1 MPRYTLCNVDTW
13 MEQHVKFA
21 LFPNIWY
28 LYVATLIVTFA
39 YCTEKGSSLVEFEGP
54 SDESWVWLQSR
65 VRGFEVLWIGIVY
78 SNINGTTEYVRL
90 STGNKAEYQNWDG
103 EQKQNGNPA
112 MCPALTN
119 RITWMNYSSCDNG
132 WLPYKNHCYWFSPSP
147 DTFHYA
153 VIICSEK
160 GSKLLEIKDATEE
173 KWVLLQS
180 RIRGYSQ
187 VWIGL
192 TDVVDD
198 DEYVFPSS
206 GFTSRYSNW
215 DKEEPGGE
223 AIDCYP
229 SDVRWYDRRKIAEI
243 KHIHDQLYCA

>member
-1 MPRYTLCNVDTW
+1 MKLEICCFFV
-13 MEQHVKFA
+13 
-21 LFPNIWY
+21 L
-28 LYVATLIVTFA
+28 ATA
-39 YCTEKGSSLVEFEGP
+39 ANTE
-54 SDESWVWLQSR
+54 R
-65 VRGFEVLWIGIVY
+65 
-78 SNINGTTEYVRL
+78 
-90 STGNKAEYQNWDG
+90 A
-103 EQKQNGNPA
+103 
-112 MCPALTN
+112 
-119 RITWMNYSSCDNG
+119 CDNG

-215 DKEEPGGE
+215 DKEEPGGGTIE
-223 AIDCYP
+223 NC
-229 SDVRWYDRRKIAEI
+229 VGLQTKGRKWHDYLCTNKFSYACKPA
-243 KHIHDQLYCA
+243 KHFV